1 MCSKAA
7 IELLATWAAALS
19 AGRVFPHYLIK
30 KKEHKDLPK
39 NLSECTVSKKRMGPI
54 TLKTSIIWI
63 SRAKDSPK
71 RQKKK
76 HL

>member
-7 IELLATWAAALS
+7 IELMATWTAARSCWKSFSL
-19 AGRVFPHYLIK
+19 LNL

-39 NLSECTVSKKRMGPI
+39 NLSKCNVSKKRMGPI

-63 SRAKDSPK
+63 
-71 RQKKK
+71 RQSG
-76 HL
+76 HLD